1 MKKELLGPDQITE
14 KLKIRLLELK
24 KALIQKEKAQKNL
37 PQGHLR
43 IDQSHGGKKI
53 QYYHRIDPKDFK
65 GKFIPRSKMDLA
77 RRLAQKDYDKK
88 VIQELQ
94 SQIKLLEKYIRA
106 TEEKIS
112 KLYTKLSQT
121 RQTLITPVTLTDQQY
136 AEIWESEEYKGLD
149 FREDAPEYYTTQGE
163 RVRSKSEIIIA
174 DTLSRYNIPYRYE
187 HPLYLKSGR
196 TIHPDFLC
204 LNLRTRQEFYWEHFG
219 MLDDPDYTE
228 NAVIKVKAYNENG
241 IFPGINLIITM
252 ETQDR
257 QISTPQ
263 IEALIKAYL
272 T

>member
-1 MKKELLGPDQITE
+1 MNYEFLPPDTVLQMIKKRKEELTAALKT
-14 KLKIRLLELK
+14 KL
-24 KALIQKEKAQKNL
+24 KAQKNI

-43 IDQSHGGKKI
+43 IARDKSSRKAQFYYVTSSKDKKGE
-53 QYYHRIDPKDFK
+53 Y
-65 GKFIPRSKMDLA
+65 IPYSNIALA
-77 RRLAQKDYDKK
+77 RKIAQKDYDSK

-94 SQIKLLEKYIRA
+94 KQIKLLEKYIRA
-106 TEEKIS
+106 IEEKIS

-136 AEIWESEEYKGLD
+136 AEIWKSEEYKGLD

-228 NAVIKVKAYNENG
+228 NAVLKVKAYNENG

-252 ETQDR
+252 ETQSR

-263 IEALIKAYL
+263 IEELIKAYL

>member
-204 LNLRTRQEFYWEHFG
+204 LNLRTRQEYFWEHFG
-219 MLDDPDYTE
+219 MMDDPDYTE
-228 NAVIKVKAYNENG
+228 NAVSKVKLYNENG

-252 ETQDR
+252 ETQSK
-257 QISTPQ
+257 QISTQ
-263 IEALIKAYL
+263 QLERLINAYL